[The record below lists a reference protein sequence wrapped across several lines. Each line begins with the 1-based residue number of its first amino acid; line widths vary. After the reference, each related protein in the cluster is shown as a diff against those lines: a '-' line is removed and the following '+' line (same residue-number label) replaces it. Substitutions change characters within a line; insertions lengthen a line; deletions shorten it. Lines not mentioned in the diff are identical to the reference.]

1 MGFWVGWLC
10 ASCQPIHDST
20 VTSSRLWNLGVTLL
34 NWHEV
39 FFVLYSY
46 TPKAPHS
53 TTSTFR
59 ASSARLE
66 ILHKCRQ
73 YSDDVQF
80 NQSDGFPLFPC
91 VFQAPNPLCRSA
103 IYRGGRRR
111 RHWRNL
117 GIQHDTRTTPDICD
131 GKLII
136 ILDKQ
141 CSTTTFVH
149 SFPLVYHGLCYITV
163 VSFLVYKQAFKLF
176 KNHIFEPEFFQA
188 LLSLLLK

>member
-1 MGFWVGWLC
+1 MLHKIWNFASFDPKFWSTVSQINKVHLPFSHCVVLCDLMGFWVGWLC
-10 ASCQPIHDST
+10 AYCEPIHNST
-20 VTSSRLWNLGVTLL
+20 ETSSRLWSLGVTLL

-91 VFQAPNPLCRSA
+91 VFQAPNPFVVVQFIVA
-103 IYRGGRRR
+103 VVDE
-111 RHWRNL
+111 
-117 GIQHDTRTTPDICD
+117 DTREIWACNATPDLHQIY
-131 GKLII
+131 
-136 ILDKQ
+136 
-141 CSTTTFVH
+141 V
-149 SFPLVYHGLCYITV
+149 TV
-163 VSFLVYKQAFKLF
+163 SW
-176 KNHIFEPEFFQA
+176 
-188 LLSLLLK
+188 S